1 MGPDAA
7 GIESVDDE
15 GEERMTNA
23 VETSGL
29 GRKFGDVAAV
39 TDLDLEVATG
49 TFFGFLGPNGAGKS
63 TTIKMLTG
71 LLSPTAGSARIL
83 GHDVVTDPVG
93 AKRLIGVVPEESA
106 LFDRLTGPEQLRF
119 VGRMYGMERWVIDDR
134 TEELLALMG
143 LEGDTGKFI
152 VDYSH
157 GMRKK
162 LSICAA
168 VIHEPQVLFLDEP
181 FEGIDAV
188 SSRLVKSV
196 LNQLV
201 ASGVTIFL
209 TSHILEIVEK
219 LCTEVA
225 IIHHGRL
232 VAHDRLER
240 LRAGIAEPGAAGS
253 ETTLEELFLSLVGGD
268 RSDRG
273 RLSWLA

>member
-1 MGPDAA
+1 MEHA
-7 GIESVDDE
+7 IECRGLRREFGNSV
-15 GEERMTNA
+15 A
-23 VETSGL
+23 V
-29 GRKFGDVAAV
+29 D
-39 TDLDLEVATG
+39 DLDLTVETG

-71 LLSPTAGSARIL
+71 LLSPTAGAASIL
-83 GHDVVTDPVG
+83 GRDVVADAIE
-93 AKRLIGVVPEESA
+93 AKKLIGVVPEESI

-119 VGRMYGMERWVIDDR
+119 VGRMYGMERGVIEAR
-134 TEELLALMG
+134 TEELLTLMG
-143 LEGDTGKFI
+143 LDDDIGKLI

-168 VIHEPQVLFLDEP
+168 VIHEPRVLFLDEP

-188 SSRLVKSV
+188 ASQLVRSV

-219 LCTEVA
+219 LCSRVA
-225 IIHHGRL
+225 IIHQGRL
-232 VAHDRLER
+232 VAHD
-240 LRAGIAEPGAAGS
+240 
-253 ETTLEELFLSLVGGD
+253 TLEKLSEGGPDADKRARSLEDLFLFLVDGENGAQ
-268 RSDRG
+268 G
-273 RLSWLA
+273 RLSWLG

>member
-1 MGPDAA
+1 MEHA
-7 GIESVDDE
+7 IECRGLRREFANSV
-15 GEERMTNA
+15 A
-23 VETSGL
+23 V
-29 GRKFGDVAAV
+29 D
-39 TDLDLEVATG
+39 DLDLTVETG

-71 LLSPTAGSARIL
+71 LLSPTAGAASIL
-83 GHDVVTDPVG
+83 GRDVVADAIE
-93 AKRLIGVVPEESA
+93 AKKLIGVVPEESI

-119 VGRMYGMERWVIDDR
+119 VGRMYGMERGVIEAR
-134 TEELLALMG
+134 TEELLTLMG
-143 LEGDTGKFI
+143 LDDDTGKLI

-168 VIHEPQVLFLDEP
+168 VIHEPRVLFLDEP

-188 SSRLVKSV
+188 ASQLVRSV

-219 LCTEVA
+219 LCSRVA
-225 IIHHGRL
+225 IIHQGRL
-232 VAHDRLER
+232 VAHD
-240 LRAGIAEPGAAGS
+240 
-253 ETTLEELFLSLVGGD
+253 TLEKLSEGGPDADERARSLEDLFLFLVDGKNGAQ
-268 RSDRG
+268 G
-273 RLSWLA
+273 RLSWLG

>member
-1 MGPDAA
+1 MEHA
-7 GIESVDDE
+7 IETRRLRRV
-15 GEERMTNA
+15 
-23 VETSGL
+23 
-29 GRKFGDVAAV
+29 FGDMVAV
-39 TDLDLEVATG
+39 DGLDLIVETG

-71 LLSPTAGSARIL
+71 LLAPTSGSARIH
-83 GHDVVTDPVG
+83 GHDVAADPVK
-93 AKRLIGVVPEESA
+93 AKGLIGVVPEESA

-119 VGRMYGMERWVIDDR
+119 VGRMYGMERAVIEAR

-143 LEGDTGKFI
+143 LDGDTGKLI

-162 LSICAA
+162 LSLCAA
-168 VIHEPQVLFLDEP
+168 VIHDPQVLFLDEP

-188 SSRLVKSV
+188 ASQLVRSV
-196 LNQLV
+196 LKQLV

-219 LCTEVA
+219 LCSRVA

-232 VAHDRLER
+232 VAHDTLEN
-240 LRAGIAEPGAAGS
+240 LSTAGPNAEKQKRS
-253 ETTLEELFLSLVGGD
+253 LEELFLFLVDGD
-268 RSDRG
+268 QEARG
-273 RLSWLA
+273 RLSWLG

>member
-1 MGPDAA
+1 MGMA
-7 GIESVDDE
+7 IETRGLRRVFGEMVAVD
-15 GEERMTNA
+15 G
-23 VETSGL
+23 
-29 GRKFGDVAAV
+29 
-39 TDLDLEVATG
+39 LDLTVETG

-71 LLSPTAGSARIL
+71 LLAPTSGSARIL
-83 GHDVVTDPVG
+83 GHDVVSDQVE
-93 AKRLIGVVPEESA
+93 AKKRIGVVPEESA

-119 VGRMYGMERWVIDDR
+119 VGRMYGMERGVIDQR
-134 TEELLALMG
+134 TDELMNLMG
-143 LEGDTGKFI
+143 LDGDAGKLI

-162 LSICAA
+162 LSLCAA

-209 TSHILEIVEK
+209 TSHILEIAEK
-219 LCTEVA
+219 LCTRVA
-225 IIHHGRL
+225 IIHKGAL
-232 VAHDRLER
+232 VAHDSLDR
-240 LRAGIAEPGAAGS
+240 LRAGVEGPGGEGGAR
-253 ETTLEELFLSLVGGD
+253 TLEDLFLSLVGGD
-268 RSDRG
+268 EAARG
-273 RLSWLA
+273 RLSWLG

>member
-1 MGPDAA
+1 
-7 GIESVDDE
+7 
-15 GEERMTNA
+15 MTSA
-23 VETSGL
+23 IETSGL

-39 TDLDLEVATG
+39 TDLDLEVGRG
-49 TFFGFLGPNGAGKS
+49 TFLGFLGPNGAGKS

-71 LLSPTAGSARIL
+71 LLAPTSGSARIL

-119 VGRMYGMERWVIDDR
+119 VGRMYGMERSVIDDR
-134 TEELLALMG
+134 SEELLTLMG

-188 SSRLVKSV
+188 ASQLVRAV
-196 LNQLV
+196 LRQLV

-219 LCTEVA
+219 LCSDVA
-225 IIHHGRL
+225 IIHRGRL
-232 VAHDRLER
+232 VAHDSLER
-240 LRAGIAEPGAAGS
+240 LRAGARAGGAEGRERS
-253 ETTLEELFLSLVGGD
+253 LEELFLTLVGGD
-268 RSDRG
+268 RLEHG
-273 RLSWLA
+273 RLSWLD

>member
-1 MGPDAA
+1 
-7 GIESVDDE
+7 
-15 GEERMTNA
+15 MTNA
-23 VETSGL
+23 IETSGL

-39 TDLDLEVATG
+39 TELDLEVGRG
-49 TFFGFLGPNGAGKS
+49 TFLGFLGPNGAGKS

-71 LLSPTAGSARIL
+71 LLAPTSGSARIL
-83 GHDVVTDPVG
+83 GHDVVADPVG

-119 VGRMYGMERWVIDDR
+119 VGRMYGMERSVIDDR
-134 TEELLALMG
+134 SEELLALMG

-188 SSRLVKSV
+188 ASQLVRAV
-196 LNQLV
+196 LRQLV

-219 LCTEVA
+219 LCSDVA
-225 IIHHGRL
+225 IIHRGRL
-232 VAHDRLER
+232 VAHDSLER
-240 LRAGIAEPGAAGS
+240 LRAGARVGGAEGPERS
-253 ETTLEELFLSLVGGD
+253 LEELFLTLVGGA
-268 RSDRG
+268 RLERG
-273 RLSWLA
+273 RLSWLG